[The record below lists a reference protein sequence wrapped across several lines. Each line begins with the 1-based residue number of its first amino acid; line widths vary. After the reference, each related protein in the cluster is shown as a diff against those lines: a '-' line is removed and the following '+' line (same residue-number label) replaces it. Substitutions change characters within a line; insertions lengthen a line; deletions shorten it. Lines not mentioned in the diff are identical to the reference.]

1 MVLILATLFILT
13 LTLLAVVTLF
23 TLTCFFNAISDR
35 DYVHFSSFASLMPLV
50 IATLTQS
57 VFNVINCSKFVTD
70 LFTVAYRP

>member
-35 DYVHFSSFASLMPLV
+35 DYVHFSSFASLLHLV

-57 VFNVINCSKFVTD
+57 VFNINCSKFVTD